1 MAGSTP
7 TPLSPTRNIGA
18 RARAFLQA
26 SVARLRRRLPRR
38 IAGSTLALRLDLIG
52 QGAAIRPRQ
61 PGPVWQSWANTVL
74 QTSEDVDLAVREVA
88 ACGLAPHAD
97 RPKNWDRLVALGAIL
112 ERFPRDAAILDAGS
126 TLSSKLL
133 PWLYLYGYRRLHG
146 VDLTY
151 ENPIR
156 RGPIRYERM
165 DLTRTTFPDESF
177 DAIACL
183 SVIEHG
189 VPLDAYV
196 REATRLLRPGGL
208 LITST
213 DFWCEPVSTGGQE
226 AYGVPIKIFTPAE
239 IEQCVALAAE
249 AGLRLTGPLT
259 LDCADRVVN
268 WSRFGLDYTFVN
280 FVLEKPRSTS

>member
-1 MAGSTP
+1 MADATP
-7 TPLSPTRNIGA
+7 TPLSLKSSIGPRG
-18 RARAFLQA
+18 RALLQA
-26 SVARLRRRLPRR
+26 SSARLHRRLPRR
-38 IAGSTLALRLDLIG
+38 LAASSFALRLELIG
-52 QGAAIRPRQ
+52 QGSAIRPQ
-61 PGPVWQSWANTVL
+61 KPGPLWRSWANTAL
-74 QTSEDVDLAVREVA
+74 QTREDVDLAIREVA
-88 ACGLAPHAD
+88 ACGLAPHPD

-112 ERFPRDAAILDAGS
+112 ERLPRDAAILDAGS
-126 TLSSKLL
+126 TQSSRLL

-151 ENPIR
+151 KRPIR
-156 RGPIRYERM
+156 RGPIRYEHM
-165 DLTRTTFPDESF
+165 DLTRTTFPDQSF

-196 REATRLLRPGGL
+196 REANRLLRPGGL

-213 DFWCEPVSTGGQE
+213 DFWCSPVATGGQE

-239 IEQCVALAAE
+239 IEQCVALALE
-249 AGLRLTGPLT
+249 AGLRPTGPLT
-259 LDCADRVVN
+259 LECTERAVN

-280 FVLEKPRSTS
+280 FVLEKARSLS